1 MVLPSKTEPYMC
13 SKIVTMRQ
21 RLKLTWAYR
30 EMSSAEDWSIHVF
43 KECDYETKAYACRC
57 VSGISVSKRN
67 SVNIPVFSCQSCG
80 ETVNVKRLRDT
91 SGRETSP
98 NSTSWPDWSMHIPA
112 SLSRSRNVLAKC
124 RFVNCAFCARHTD
137 PTDSQDANTCHKF
150 CARLFVPPPFLLDY
164 PLPHPSW
171 LDPGSALCTLS
182 TSLAWVPNWMKL
194 YSTPPTTTTI
204 LLIMDRSYRVQIFF
218 CNKKQQQ
225 QNYASTH
232 HSRTYT

>member
-30 EMSSAEDWSIHVF
+30 VMLSAGDWSISVF
-43 KECDYETKAYACRC
+43 KECDCETKTDACRC

-98 NSTSWPDWSMHIPA
+98 NSLSWPDWPVHIPA

-124 RFVNCAFCARHTD
+124 RSVNCAFRARYTD
-137 PTDSQDANTCHKF
+137 PMDCKDANTCHTF
-150 CARLFVPPPFLLDY
+150 CACRFAPPPFLLDHA
-164 PLPHPSW
+164 LPHPSW
-171 LDPGSALCTLS
+171 VETGSELCALF
-182 TSLAWVPNWMKL
+182 TSLAWVPN
-194 YSTPPTTTTI
+194 
-204 LLIMDRSYRVQIFF
+204 
-218 CNKKQQQ
+218 
-225 QNYASTH
+225 
-232 HSRTYT
+232 